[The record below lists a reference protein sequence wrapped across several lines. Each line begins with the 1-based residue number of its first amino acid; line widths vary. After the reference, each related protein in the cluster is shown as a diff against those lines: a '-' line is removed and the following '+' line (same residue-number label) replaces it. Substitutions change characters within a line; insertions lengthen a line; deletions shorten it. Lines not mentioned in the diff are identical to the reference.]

1 MALDAHK
8 AGVEASS
15 GSSVPMESPAPSGTS
30 TSARIRVPKHAANTA
45 APAIAH
51 AAADTTAPT
60 AANAATLT
68 EMPAAASVHVEVK
81 LEKPTTSPR
90 TRIRKKIPDAL
101 LIGVFLVGLA
111 VLCYPAV
118 SNYYNALIQ
127 SRAIS
132 SYDSAVAHMKPEDF
146 TALWQDAEQYNAE
159 IASRGIYFNLS
170 KEEYGRY
177 GQLLNVA
184 GTGMM
189 GYITIP
195 KLRVE
200 LPIYHGVSEGVL
212 QIASGHIPGSS
223 LPTGGEST
231 HVVLSGHRGLPSS
244 KLFTDLDQLQ
254 EGDSFALHVLDRTLS
269 YQVDQIRTV
278 EPQEVQD
285 LELVSGQD
293 YVTLVTCTPYA
304 INTHRLLVRG
314 HRVPY
319 LDADY
324 VQSDAVRI
332 DPVLVATVVTVPI
345 FIAIFGYLMIRR
357 RHQRKRVA
365 AEPSSELDTEPNG
378 ELGTNLQPR
387 SEADAPPRVDSQ
399 KAEHGASP
407 TVAESGSSIVAARG
421 KHRKAQR
428 KE

>member
-1 MALDAHK
+1 MRAHK
-8 AGVEASS
+8 AGVGVSED
-15 GSSVPMESPAPSGTS
+15 
-30 TSARIRVPKHAANTA
+30 TSAPVRAHSGKHALGAGSQAGAGSRA
-45 APAIAH
+45 ADVRAGLH
-51 AAADTTAPT
+51 AAGADVPAGPYTR
-60 AANAATLT
+60 AAGAAQQVGT
-68 EMPAAASVHVEVK
+68 
-81 LEKPTTSPR
+81 R

-101 LIGVFLVGLA
+101 LVCVFLLGLA

-146 TALWQDAEQYNAE
+146 DALWEAVDQYNAE
-159 IASRGIYFNLS
+159 IASRGIYFKLS
-170 KEEYGRY
+170 QEEQLRY
-177 GQLLNVA
+177 EQLLNVT

-200 LPIYHGVSEGVL
+200 LPIYHGVSDGVL
-212 QIASGHIPGSS
+212 QIASGHIPGTS
-223 LPTGGEST
+223 LPAGGEST
-231 HVVLSGHRGLPSS
+231 HVALSGHRGLPSS
-244 KLFTDLDQLQ
+244 KLFTDLDQLT
-254 EGDSFALHVLDRTLS
+254 EGDSFAVHVLDRTLS

-285 LELVSGQD
+285 LEITPGQD

-332 DPVLVATVVTVPI
+332 DPVLVATAVTVPI
-345 FIAIFGYLMIRR
+345 FIAVFAYVMVRSRR
-357 RHQRKRVA
+357 QRRWMPV
-365 AEPSSELDTEPNG
+365 EMS
-378 ELGTNLQPR
+378 
-387 SEADAPPRVDSQ
+387 
-399 KAEHGASP
+399 
-407 TVAESGSSIVAARG
+407 ARG
-421 KHRKAQR
+421 DEREAVELEGKSER
-428 KE
+428 